1 VIKII
6 TKFGIKV
13 AQVSGLLQAGQRL
26 G

>member
-6 TKFGIKV
+6 TKFGIEV
-13 AQVSGLLQAGQRL
+13 VQVSGLLQAGQRL